1 MGPRLDIAR
10 SAMGFSRERTPVEA
24 DQEPYLRLYRRL
36 WLSRIDLEE
45 ARAAINEII
54 VRKLPYPRSRGP
66 SPLLQAL
73 TTSLVVSYARP
84 FVNTR
89 GQSSVAERTVPGSL
103 LRVFSS
109 SERAFHDRLMDM
121 RNREA
126 AHTDADTIDV
136 SIEIFPDGD
145 GGVCRVS
152 RNPLRRFELR
162 ALVGMIEKLEGEIEH
177 RCEELR
183 GLLPQHV
190 WL

>member
-1 MGPRLDIAR
+1 MSSSLQ
-10 SAMGFSRERTPVEA
+10 RTLVA
-24 DQEPYLRLYRRL
+24 DAQELNLRLYRRL

-45 ARAAINEII
+45 ARSAISEII
-54 VRKLPYPRSRGP
+54 ARKLPSPRKWGP

-89 GQSSVAERTVPGSL
+89 GQSAVAEKTVPGSL

-109 SERAFHDRLMDM
+109 SERAFHDRLMEM

-126 AHTDADTIDV
+126 AHTDADILEMY
-136 SIEIFPDGD
+136 IEVFPNGD
-145 GGVCRVS
+145 GGICQAS
-152 RNPLRRFELR
+152 RNPLRRAELR
-162 ALVGMIEKLEGEIEH
+162 ALVSMIEKLVGEIE
-177 RCEELR
+177 RCCEELR
-183 GLLPQHV
+183 DMLPQHV

>member
-1 MGPRLDIAR
+1 MR
-10 SAMGFSRERTPVEA
+10 SSLERTPVTA
-24 DQEPYLRLYRRL
+24 HQAPHLRLYRRL

-45 ARAAINEII
+45 AKSTINEIV
-54 VRKLPYPRSRGP
+54 VRKLPYPRSKGP

-84 FVNTR
+84 FVNAR
-89 GQSSVAERTVPGSL
+89 GQSAVAERTVPGSL
-103 LRVFSS
+103 LRIYSS
-109 SERAFHDRLMDM
+109 SERAFHDRLMEM

-126 AHTDADTIDV
+126 AHSDADILEMY
-136 SIEIFPDGD
+136 IEVFPDGD
-145 GGVCRVS
+145 GGICRVS

-162 ALVGMIEKLEGEIEH
+162 ALEGMIEKLESEIEH

-183 GLLPQHV
+183 LLLPQHV